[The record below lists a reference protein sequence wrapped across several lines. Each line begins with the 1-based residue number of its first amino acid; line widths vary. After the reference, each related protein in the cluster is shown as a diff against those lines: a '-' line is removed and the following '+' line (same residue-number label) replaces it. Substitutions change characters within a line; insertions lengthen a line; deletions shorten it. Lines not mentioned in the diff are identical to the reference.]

1 MTHSPRGGCCP
12 VLVIGGR
19 EARLEEDGINRK
31 EERVTRPSMGEGKE
45 GGGSSSAALL
55 VGGES
60 GDPSWWITSLSRDQ
74 ELTCAEVL
82 LVQVVVPV

>member
-1 MTHSPRGGCCP
+1 MASSPRGGCCP

-19 EARLEEDGINRK
+19 ETQLEENGISRK
-31 EERVTRPSMGEGKE
+31 ERVTRPSMGEGMK

-60 GDPSWWITSLSRDQ
+60 GDPSWWMTSLSRDQ

-82 LVQVVVPV
+82 LVLVVVPV

>member
-1 MTHSPRGGCCP
+1 VTLSPRGGCCP

-19 EARLEEDGINRK
+19 EARLEEDGISPQR
-31 EERVTRPSMGEGKE
+31 RVTRPSMGEGKE

-60 GDPSWWITSLSRDQ
+60 GEPSWWITSLSRDQ

-82 LVQVVVPV
+82 LVLVVVPV

>member
-1 MTHSPRGGCCP
+1 
-12 VLVIGGR
+12 
-19 EARLEEDGINRK
+19 
-31 EERVTRPSMGEGKE
+31 MGEGKE

-82 LVQVVVPV
+82 LVLVLVPV